1 MASQNDS
8 TSSLH
13 VTVFSFGYKYGPPK
27 DVNLLLDVRF
37 LPNPY
42 WVESLRQ
49 RTGRE
54 KDVADYAIGNTVGR
68 EFLHL
73 IEPLLIFFVE
83 QQNLAQKGNLTI
95 AVGCTGG
102 RHRSVA
108 VVEAL
113 RAILAK
119 QPVEQFV
126 YHRDIEKE

>member
-1 MASQNDS
+1 MTSQNGS
-8 TSSLH
+8 TASMH
-13 VTVFSFGYKYGPPK
+13 VTVFSFGYKFGPPK
-27 DVNLLLDVRF
+27 DVNLLWDVRF

-68 EFLHL
+68 KFLRL
-73 IEPLLIFFVE
+73 IEPVLLFVIE
-83 QQNLAQKGNLTI
+83 QQGLAQRGNLTI